1 MYASADDFKA
11 RSLRAEG
18 LDAQG
23 NPCQI
28 RLSPEE
34 AGLLELEE
42 VRLLRIWPTKARLEH
57 LAERMM
63 AQDFVQLPATTE
75 HGLPVLRLAG
85 QGREGPT
92 TRLQAVRVGLWGVT
106 FDGPTASLGWRALG
120 NPVALGSW
128 P

>member
-11 RSLRAEG
+11 RSLLAEG

-23 NPCQI
+23 NPCRI

-42 VRLLRIWPTKARLEH
+42 VRRLRICPTKARLEL
-57 LAERMM
+57 LAGRMM
-63 AQDFVQLPATTE
+63 AKDFIQVPT
-75 HGLPVLRLAG
+75 GDGRPVLRLAEK
-85 QGREGPT
+85 GREGPT
-92 TRLQAVRVGLWGVT
+92 TRLRAVRVSLWGVT

-120 NPVALGSW
+120 DPVALGSW